1 MNFADGFTVWRALG
15 VDALGQPLPF
25 SALTA
30 IHYVH
35 RLSAYLVFI
44 GIGLL
49 AWKLFQVQTLR
60 NAAKWLVILALWQF
74 ATGLS
79 NVILDWPLIAAVA
92 HTGGAAGLVIVLAGV
107 WAAAPVQEPSTVPTV
122 SSQRLHA

>member
-15 VDALGQPLPF
+15 VDALGNPLPF

-49 AWKLFQVQTLR
+49 VWKLLQVKSLR
-60 NAAKWLVILALWQF
+60 SAAKWLAMLALWQF

-79 NVILDWPLIAAVA
+79 NVILDWPLLAAVA
-92 HTGGAAGLVIVLAGV
+92 HTGGAAGLVIVLTGV
-107 WAAAPVQEPSTVPTV
+107 WAAAPVHAQSTVPTV